1 MRPKMHRLNAD
12 NVATATAMADA
23 WVADPQFAK
32 FGDEAARGLIEVEQT
47 AKVVDDTVA

>member
-23 WVADPQFAK
+23 WVADPRFAK
-32 FGDEAARGLIEVEQT
+32 GWPL
-47 AKVVDDTVA
+47 